1 MKSKLTTAIFL
12 NYCFDKRRF
21 QSFLYWFFKKSHS
34 GRWRL
39 LNFLEKLKFLG
50 FHSATQAGFSISID
64 DLKIPFLKSPI
75 LSDAEN
81 IVFNADLLLISGH
94 LTTIERY
101 QRISEIWNRTSE
113 KLKYQVLQ
121 SFQISDFLNPV
132 YLMAFSGARGNISQ
146 IRQLVGMRGLM
157 ADPQGKIIDFPI
169 RSNFREGLT
178 LTEYLISCSGARKG
192 IVDTALRTAA
202 SGYLTRRLVDVAH
215 HVIISQIDCQ
225 QVQKPNSQGALS
237 QTLVDFS
244 KTLESKTAQCGIWM
258 EALYDQQKEILSLQQ
273 RLVGRILAETITF
286 PEKSL
291 IIGIKDQ
298 EITQMTSQKICK
310 YRKKVLIRS
319 PLTCQSS
326 KFICQLC
333 YGWNLSEGQLVS
345 VGEAVGVLAAQS
357 IGEPGTQLTMRTFHT
372 GGVFTGRLIDQTY
385 APFFGTA
392 YYNSFCNGLLIR
404 TVQGRIAYLSKNN
417 GILSIH
423 QSKKRAQTFGIA
435 KGDNRS
441 AMPVTVPKAK
451 AFIPWYGTHCVQ
463 HFSLGPASRSDDIRF
478 SYFILEKLRF
488 TFNQHRI
495 GMPSQFKFEL
505 KPIYSNFVW
514 NPMTDFKAKNKRYF
528 QKIKHRASPTE
539 PEVPPEGTSGKER
552 DNNGAMELLC
562 KSSSQIFAYKYKEI
576 TGHRGAIPT
585 SSRYPGRRDAGSS
598 YSISQAFVYQF
609 KKLSCQLKGMISL
622 NQTWLNLRGAPGRW
636 PEGKG
641 KVSLNFS
648 SNKKNQKYK
657 FTNTCQFNL
666 NFIFN
671 ISQIYQLTFLQRC
684 QLAKKREWSAFTFW
698 PSLPRPKPTE
708 GGHNRGANHFS
719 EAHGQYPF
727 EKQIQFAFQIFTLL
741 YVRQGENVLKTQL
754 IAELP
759 FFENE
764 KSLENEQEIL
774 SYESGEIYFEN
785 FVFLEKTRSNLKTGS
800 EITKIIKDYVQG
812 LGEFWILF
820 GRSFQHLLTTKKLSF
835 FRKFDLL
842 DGSIPFAQIQIEPHN
857 FLNIETSDLVLQ
869 KNFRQIEQINLF
881 SRRKKIPL
889 WKIQNLQ
896 YDNFSTTHLIFQPG
910 LWSLSTE
917 PEVPPEGTSGSLGLS
932 LFHQQSGFFALKP
945 VNKHS
950 IKTLLPP
957 APPQYRM
964 RYHKGTSTG
973 SKIKTLCHPTLDH
986 KLAPRRV
993 DNNGTMPILQKF
1005 SRTFQIHLIFFKNSG
1020 YLQIPSSNLQALS
1033 IGKRGRHAQS
1043 NAFTCNQISAF
1054 VQNCNFLLLDRISKN
1069 INLSFLNQ
1077 NLNPIQILTQSKI
1090 LNGTYPLPHC
1100 TGFSISNLSSGIPN
1114 AIWSS
1119 NLWTKVSRLKDISP
1133 FNLAK
1138 ANICHEVRE
1147 ELYPLDGMKQRL
1159 RQTDS
1164 GELNKNFVDKIFWKD
1179 RKNYQKLLNKNF
1191 ATWMIGLHRQSKY
1204 IPKYSDFRQQFFK
1217 ISRKHFYLQFLK
1229 NSQRN
1234 FHPIQLSFLNLQKQ
1248 KRNFFFSDTSFLIQK
1263 NSQKFFCEF
1272 PIYFSNASVDHGI
1285 PWDKITG
1292 RCLWTQ
1298 GQNQIDLPKLEFK
1311 KINRIKLPFFFHENT
1326 CILLVNRQG
1335 ISQFFGQEI
1344 IQSPTTFNSIS
1355 PTSLC
1360 DAAKA
1365 RQIKSFLGPTLSGP
1379 GRGHRGRALG
1389 SDVKRILHL
1398 TSKYININFHALFLN
1413 LQVFGFCKVSLP
1425 IGTKKCWKV
1434 PKISKNQLPKI
1445 WVDRPSGQFVDV
1457 AKKKLNIYHWF
1468 SNSIQ
1473 QSGHFWHCFALPL
1486 PLYGWPMLQF
1496 FKGSTA
1502 FGSVQP
1508 QKNIQ
1513 SIFCTLFL
1521 KQSKLFQNLP
1531 KNWARQIT
1539 NVQSKIIHWNDLPYQ
1554 KYIFLISFLQELAGH
1569 SVDAEGTGDFYKF
1582 FQPKNFK
1589 TVTGSKI
1596 KNYRKTLP
1604 FQKKFYLKNFNNFD
1618 WKIQQRQDI
1627 IGYPKWKIGVY
1638 SFIRIFFCILA
1649 SEGKGKTS
1657 SFKWVNRLESNW
1669 PWSAWRCQT
1678 SKLSL
1683 IFDPGMKY
1691 RTHWQSSPSC
1701 FQNFFHNPLPFYC
1714 QAQPPLPSRSDVASR
1729 SDAWIRGLVRCHCVP
1744 QHSLATYLWQ
1754 HRQPNGIQ
1762 IKHLT
1767 LLNLTKLFLKT
1778 RFRQH
1783 SAPYSSPTEPEVP
1796 PEGTSGTGIPGDR
1809 TTGRWQ
1815 QGGKQYQYSLSRQKI
1830 PQKFLFNKEKLSTLT
1845 PRSVNPKNWTLFSN
1859 FFIPKQTKEKLISPG
1874 IAKTMA
1880 VGDADKMLSTIQK
1893 HPEVMRQTEIK
1904 HTDTESKAREK
1915 IILNRLEKLA
1925 TLGLPSR
1932 SDGFTGLWAS
1942 KFIDFSDFKSSFPGE
1957 EKLKNNFQN
1966 IHLGSPNAIL
1976 EQYHP
1981 NSENQF
1987 DISYQWKFFGD
1998 CVTIMEQKLYPTY
2011 FQNFSLIENYLN
2023 IKRERDR
2030 VFQKRIEDLQNSM
2043 ASAVDFKT
2051 QIQHRGAIY
2060 PSLDKVLYST
2070 GYQTSTTNNWL
2081 DETSEIRTSVFLLD
2095 KILPKS
2101 LFCLESGI
2109 FKNRILPFY
2118 NQIES
2123 AKLQKYILDFYF
2135 GSYCHILQN
2144 FSLFKNF
2151 TSRFSQNQPKKP
2163 IYNMFS
2169 ITMLVDTIE
2178 TFFVHGVNK
2187 YNFENK
2193 IQKTGSKIEEDID
2206 IMRKVTSP
2214 SSIASIG
2221 QLQPKTGASRP
2232 GLGSKFKNSNQPTVD
2247 KAPTQKFSIP
2257 QDTKNLDN
2265 VHSVNPS
2272 PPKVPLSRMGTS
2284 DRPKDRLFPI
2294 EQFDQCL
2301 KTKFHNSGLTKKQI
2315 QSPLNQRYPDP
2326 PIGELKP
2333 VVYQIRTESNNKN
2346 ELNKIFNDIFGS
2358 NYSITQA
2365 IEKNTLNLQK
2375 SDIQHFFE
2383 SWPREAMTNNF
2394 YIEYISK
2401 KSSRFK
2407 DDSSQIRNFH
2417 KLNMKSWLNRTK
2429 NFQKYSIRYLKSK
2442 LISKKLNLFIK
2453 NFGPATPTPRDTQSL
2468 EGMIGQRGQNL
2479 FYKKILNKTLFLI
2492 QQQENQQIGQPSLSK
2507 ARPPNRRFLRKVP
2520 LALES
2525 RGIENNGRCF
2535 ILKFSKK
2542 NWDNFYS
2549 IYLSHHFFSIQ
2560 TSTKCQNRKFFRIP
2574 LILNPKQ
2581 RTYNQ
2586 KNITL
2591 NNFFASKL
2599 QYRSKT
2605 NLQIFKLHF
2614 KILSIIQALLFV
2626 YHYNITLS
2634 QSAQN
2639 IPRLTLRSRI
2649 LTELKTGFS
2658 NQNRG
2663 SYLHAHPSLP
2673 SRSDAWIRGSSVPRT
2688 TLQKEYFNSFG
2699 IRFLFPS
2706 HLKFPIVYIPL
2717 FDQSHEIFLTS
2728 IIPLT
2733 LNFNARPAVGWTRL
2747 DSKKAMEYKTSISDA
2762 ILKIWDQT
2770 HFLKIHIIQTK
2781 RLDFLN
2787 SKAKTQFQYWLNS
2800 EYKDVCNYQIIKK
2813 NNLKS
2818 FEIQIFIRFFFP
2830 FHLGEIV
2837 DLSQKT
2843 KSLLL
2848 TNIEDFFSYH
2858 NHWPIDWT
2866 DLNVQNSKPPV
2877 FLDEFFNLFYLQP
2890 KIDRISKAM
2899 PFTLKN
2905 KPILVSIFDPVSKV
2919 QLITRHSSPTAIAQ
2933 GIPRDRTTGRWQPM
2947 VQSPIG
2953 SIYAT
2958 NQRDVGKLERRAKID
2973 LFLQGLGELDLK
2985 TQLFQKLNN
2994 ILLNQQ
3000 YFKTKQLYFAQKIVD
3015 ASSKLLLIKKR
3026 FLASQLHCEAIGK
3039 VLSTPILINKH
3050 LRPSFQKNIVPAVG
3064 WQGLY
3069 HLRHR
3074 EAQGITRDK
3083 ITGRYQ
3089 AKSSLLGSLMR
3100 GGQEFT
3106 AHQFSFHAG
3115 QLIAKTGHIFLY
3127 RKAATHLLNNQ
3138 SILHVQHGE
3147 IISKNQRLCSVF
3159 YSQSKT
3165 GDIVQG
3171 IPKIEEIFEARK
3183 KSKYSLHELPIF
3195 SKDFLFFEK
3204 KITKYL
3210 QSLQKSVVNSIQRI
3224 YCGQGIHISDKHIE
3238 IIVRQMTSNV
3248 VILEPGQTGLLS
3260 GEIVAL
3266 HWIRRTNSLFTSN
3279 QVLYEPIFLGMTK
3292 TCLETSSFLSAASFQ
3307 ETTRILSRAALQ
3319 NQIDFIRGLK
3329 QNVILGNLI
3338 PIGTG
3343 YFK

>member
-12 NYCFDKRRF
+12 NHCFDKRRF

-34 GRWRL
+34 GQWRL

-64 DLKIPFLKSPI
+64 DLKIPFPKSPI
-75 LSDAEN
+75 LSAAEN
-81 IVFNADLLLISGH
+81 IVFNADLRLISGH

-101 QRISEIWNRTSE
+101 QRIMEIWNRTSE

-225 QVQKPNSQGALS
+225 QVQNLNSQGDLS

-244 KTLESKTAQCGIWM
+244 KTIESKTSQCGIWI

-291 IIGIKDQ
+291 VIGIKDQ
-298 EITQMTSQKICK
+298 EITQITSQKICK

-372 GGVFTGRLIDQTY
+372 GGVFTGKLIDQTY

-392 YYNSFCNGLLIR
+392 YYNSFCNGLLMR

-423 QSKKRAQTFGIA
+423 QSKKRAQTHCLSFPGTKA
-435 KGDNRS
+435 QRS
-441 AMPVTVPKAK
+441 EMARPVAKAK
-451 AFIPWYGTHCVQ
+451 AFVPWYGVQ
-463 HFSLGPASRSDDIRF
+463 HLFTEAPSGGLEPALASPSDGKRYRGNIRF

-488 TFNQHRI
+488 TFNQVYSVNQ
-495 GMPSQFKFEL
+495 SQFQFEL
-505 KPIYSNFVW
+505 KPIYSNFVLDS
-514 NPMTDFKAKNKRYF
+514 MTDFKAKNKPYF
-528 QKIKHRASPTE
+528 QKIKHRALASS
-539 PEVPPEGTSGKER
+539 VGD
-552 DNNGAMELLC
+552 DNKKLLC
-562 KSSSQIFAYKYKEI
+562 KSNSQVFAYNYNPI
-576 TGHRGAIPT
+576 TGFSNQT
-585 SSRYPGRRDAGSS
+585 SSPYSSFPSDKAGSS
-598 YSISQAFVYQF
+598 YSFLSHSQAFVYQF

-622 NQTWLNLRGAPGRW
+622 NQTWLNFRVAQECFHPTRRTIAGRW
-636 PEGKG
+636 PEG

-657 FTNTCQFNL
+657 FTNTCPFNL

-671 ISQIYQLTFLQRC
+671 ISQIYQLTSLQRG
-684 QLAKKREWSAFTFW
+684 QIANSAALVSREI
-698 PSLPRPKPTE
+698 
-708 GGHNRGANHFS
+708 NINGANHFP
-719 EAHGQYPF
+719 EVKGHVPYPF
-727 EKQIQFAFQIFTLL
+727 EKQIQFVFQIFTLL

-764 KSLENEQEIL
+764 KSLETEQEIL
-774 SYESGEIYFEN
+774 SNASGEIYFEN

-812 LGEFWILF
+812 LGEFWLLF

-881 SRRKKIPL
+881 SRRKKVPL

-896 YDNFSTTHLIFQPG
+896 YDHFLTTHLIFKPG

-917 PEVPPEGTSGSLGLS
+917 GRLALQTS
-932 LFHQQSGFFALKP
+932 FHPQSGFFALQP

-950 IKTLLPP
+950 IQAAFLSPHS
-957 APPQYRM
+957 QYRT
-964 RYHKGTSTG
+964 RYHKGTRTG
-973 SKIKTLCHPTLDH
+973 SKIKTLCHSTLDH
-986 KLAPRRV
+986 KLAPRRI
-993 DNNGTMPILQKF
+993 DNNGAMPILQKF
-1005 SRTFQIHLIFFKNSG
+1005 SRTLQIHLIFFKNSG

-1033 IGKRGRHAQS
+1033 IAQRGRHALS
-1043 NAFTCNQISAF
+1043 NGFTGNPMSAF
-1054 VQNCNFLLLDRISKN
+1054 VQNRISKN
-1069 INLSFLNQ
+1069 INLSFLN
-1077 NLNPIQILTQSKI
+1077 PMQILTQSKI
-1090 LNGTYPLPHC
+1090 LNGTYSSPHC
-1100 TGFSISNLSSGIPN
+1100 IGFSNLSSGIPN
-1114 AIWSS
+1114 AICS
-1119 NLWTKVSRLKDISP
+1119 NLGTCHQPLAPEGKGKLSRLKDRSP

-1138 ANICHEVRE
+1138 AH
-1147 ELYPLDGMKQRL
+1147 PLVMTSRCQGTQ

-1164 GELNKNFVDKIFWKD
+1164 GELNKNCVDKIFWKD

-1191 ATWMIGLHRQSKY
+1191 ATWMIGLQRQSKY

-1217 ISRKHFYLQFLK
+1217 ITRKHFYLQFLK

-1234 FHPIQLSFLNLQKQ
+1234 FHPMQLSFLNFQKQ

-1272 PIYFSNASVDHGI
+1272 PIYFTSCNSYVG
-1285 PWDKITG
+1285 DKIRG
-1292 RCLWTQ
+1292 RCLGAQ
-1298 GQNQIDLPKLEFK
+1298 GENQIDFPKSEFK

-1355 PTSLC
+1355 RYFA
-1360 DAAKA
+1360 DATIRKG
-1365 RQIKSFLGPTLSGP
+1365 RQIKSILRSFVPQNLVAPLSGP
-1379 GRGHRGRALG
+1379 PKLPLAGLGHPGRALG
-1389 SDVKRILHL
+1389 LGSEVKTILHL
-1398 TSKYININFHALFLN
+1398 TSKYINFHALFLN
-1413 LQVFGFCKVSLP
+1413 LQVFGFCKVSFR

-1434 PKISKNQLPKI
+1434 PKISKNQLPKF
-1445 WVDRPSGQFVDV
+1445 WVNCPSGQFVDG

-1473 QSGHFWHCFALPL
+1473 QSGHLWHPFPLLL

-1496 FKGSTA
+1496 YKRSTA
-1502 FGSVQP
+1502 FRSGQSQE
-1508 QKNIQ
+1508 NIQ
-1513 SIFCTLFL
+1513 SIFCTLFF

-1531 KNWARQIT
+1531 KNWTRQIT

-1554 KYIFLISFLQELAGH
+1554 KYIFLIRFLQELAVH
-1569 SVDAEGTGDFYKF
+1569 SVDATGDLSKF
-1582 FQPKNFK
+1582 IQPKNFK
-1589 TVTGSKI
+1589 TVPGSKI
-1596 KNYRKTLP
+1596 KNYRKILP

-1618 WKIQQRQDI
+1618 WKIQFWKIQQRQGI

-1649 SEGKGKTS
+1649 SEGKGKAP
-1657 SFKWVNRLESNW
+1657 SFKSIQWVNPLESNR
-1669 PWSAWRCQT
+1669 SCSTWRYQA

-1683 IFDPGMKY
+1683 ILDPGVKY
-1691 RTHWQSSPSC
+1691 RTHWKSPPSY
-1701 FQNFFHNPLPFYC
+1701 FQNFFNNPLPFYSH
-1714 QAQPPLPSRSDVASR
+1714 AHYPMM
-1729 SDAWIRGLVRCHCVP
+1729 
-1744 QHSLATYLWQ
+1744 
-1754 HRQPNGIQ
+1754 RQDG

-1767 LLNLTKLFLKT
+1767 LLQLNLPKLFLKN

-1783 SAPYSSPTEPEVP
+1783 SARYSFP
-1796 PEGTSGTGIPGDR
+1796 TGIGGAR
-1809 TTGRWQ
+1809 TMERWQ
-1815 QGGKQYQYSLSRQKI
+1815 QRGKQYSLFRQKMA
-1830 PQKFLFNKEKLSTLT
+1830 QKFLFNKEKLSTI
-1845 PRSVNPKNWTLFSN
+1845 PSGSVNPKNWTLFSN
-1859 FFIPKQTKEKLISPG
+1859 FFVPKQTNEKLISISLRSARLGKGMP
-1874 IAKTMA
+1874 
-1880 VGDADKMLSTIQK
+1880 VGDADKMLSTIQNTAHQEGMK
-1893 HPEVMRQTEIK
+1893 H
-1904 HTDTESKAREK
+1904 TESKAREK
-1915 IILNRLEKLA
+1915 IIMNRLEKVASLCDA
-1925 TLGLPSR
+1925 KR
-1932 SDGFTGLWAS
+1932 GFSIYTGLWSS
-1942 KFIDFSDFKSSFPGE
+1942 KFIGFSDFRSCFPGD

-1966 IHLGSPNAIL
+1966 IHLGSPNGIL

-1998 CVTIMEQKLYPTY
+1998 CVRLMEQKLYPTY
-2011 FQNFSLIENYLN
+2011 FQNFSLIENNLN
-2023 IKRERDR
+2023 IKRDR
-2030 VFQKRIEDLQNSM
+2030 VFQKRIEDLQNSI

-2051 QIQHRGAIY
+2051 QIQHRGGIY
-2060 PSLDKVLYST
+2060 PSLDKVLKNFF
-2070 GYQTSTTNNWL
+2070 QTSTTNDWL
-2081 DETSEIRTSVFLLD
+2081 DETSEIRASVFLLD

-2101 LFCLESGI
+2101 LFSLESGI

-2123 AKLQKYILDFYF
+2123 SKLQKYILDFYF
-2135 GSYCHILQN
+2135 GSYCPILQN

-2178 TFFVHGVNK
+2178 TFFVHSVNK

-2193 IQKTGSKIEEDID
+2193 IQKTESKIKAD
-2206 IMRKVTSP
+2206 IMRKVTSAW
-2214 SSIASIG
+2214 SLASIG
-2221 QLQPKTGASRP
+2221 HLHPKSGANQL
-2232 GLGSKFKNSNQPTVD
+2232 GLGSKFKNSNQPRVARGSFGD
-2247 KAPTQKFSIP
+2247 KAPTQNGGLSLP
-2257 QDTKNLDN
+2257 RDTKDLDN
-2265 VHSVNPS
+2265 KGAQTLNPP
-2272 PPKVPLSRMGTS
+2272 PPKVPPARNGTIARS
-2284 DRPKDRLFPI
+2284 DRPTDPLYGFMMPI
-2294 EQFDQCL
+2294 KGWASRIRIEPFDQCL
-2301 KTKFHNSGLTKKQI
+2301 KTKFHNSGLSKKQI

-2326 PIGELKP
+2326 TIDELKP
-2333 VVYQIRTESNNKN
+2333 IVYQICTGSKNKN
-2346 ELNKIFNDIFGS
+2346 ELNKIFNDIFGF
-2358 NYSITQA
+2358 NTQA

-2375 SDIQHFFE
+2375 SDIQYFFE
-2383 SWPREAMTNNF
+2383 SWHRQGRTHNF

-2407 DDSSQIRNFH
+2407 DDFSQIRNFH

-2442 LISKKLNLFIK
+2442 LISKKLNLFMK
-2453 NFGPATPTPRDTQSL
+2453 NFGPATPIPGDTQHPK
-2468 EGMIGQRGQNL
+2468 GMIGQGCQNL
-2479 FYKKILNKTLFLI
+2479 
-2492 QQQENQQIGQPSLSK
+2492 
-2507 ARPPNRRFLRKVP
+2507 
-2520 LALES
+2520 
-2525 RGIENNGRCF
+2525 
-2535 ILKFSKK
+2535 FSKK

-2549 IYLSHHFFSIQ
+2549 IDLSHHFFSIQ

-2574 LILNPKQ
+2574 LILTPKP

-2599 QYRSKT
+2599 QYRSQT
-2605 NLQIFKLHF
+2605 HLQIFQLHF

-2626 YHYNITLS
+2626 YHFEGNSNIPLS
-2634 QSAQN
+2634 QSTQN
-2639 IPRLTLRSRI
+2639 ISRLILRSRI

-2663 SYLHAHPSLP
+2663 SYLQAYPIP
-2673 SRSDAWIRGSSVPRT
+2673 RDRIRGQSLPRT
-2688 TLQKEYFNSFG
+2688 TLKKEYFNSFG
-2699 IRFLFPS
+2699 LRFLLPS
-2706 HLKFPIVYIPL
+2706 DLKFPIIYIPL
-2717 FDQSHEIFLTS
+2717 FDQSHELFLTS
-2728 IIPLT
+2728 IIPLS
-2733 LNFNARPAVGWTRL
+2733 LNFNARPALDWTRL
-2747 DSKKAMEYKTSISDA
+2747 DSKKAMHSKTSISDA
-2762 ILKIWDQT
+2762 IPKIWDQT

-2781 RLDFLN
+2781 GLDFLN
-2787 SKAKTQFQYWLNS
+2787 SKAKTQFQYWLNP
-2800 EYKDVCNYQIIKK
+2800 ENKDVCNYQIIKK
-2813 NNLKS
+2813 NDLKS
-2818 FEIQIFIRFFFP
+2818 FEMQIFIRFFFP

-2848 TNIEDFFSYH
+2848 TNIEDFFSYP
-2858 NHWPIDWT
+2858 NYWPIDWT
-2866 DLNVQNSKPPV
+2866 ELNVQNYKPPV
-2877 FLDEFFNLFYLQP
+2877 FLDEFFNLFYLHP
-2890 KIDRISKAM
+2890 KIDSISKAM

-2919 QLITRHSSPTAIAQ
+2919 QLIPRHSSSVTQ
-2933 GIPRDRTTGRWQPM
+2933 DIPHARTTQRGL
-2947 VQSPIG
+2947 
-2953 SIYAT
+2953 YAT
-2958 NQRDVGKLERRAKID
+2958 HGRDVGKLERRAKID
-2973 LFLQGLGELDLK
+2973 LFLQREAQTLGKLDLK
-2985 TQLFQKLNN
+2985 IQLFQKPNN
-2994 ILLNQQ
+2994 ILLNHQ

-3026 FLASQLHCEAIGK
+3026 FLASQEGIGE
-3039 VLSTPILINKH
+3039 VLSTPILIHKH

-3069 HLRHR
+3069 QLRHR
-3074 EAQGITRDK
+3074 EAQGILPGQGGKAQGITRDK
-3083 ITGRYQ
+3083 ITGRSQ

-3106 AHQFSFHAG
+3106 AHQFSFHPG

-3266 HWIRRTNSLFTSN
+3266 HWVHRTNSLFTSN
-3279 QVLYEPIFLGMTK
+3279 QVIYEPIFLGMTK